1 MIHKYASELYV
12 VNEYNGLELDCP
24 QKGATGDTPSVGN
37 QLINWIIGQ
46 LHANLPV
53 INSVIGGAQPKKT
66 NRYSKIGIV
75 FWAFGVFFLFYFYWF
90 GNPLSWPAIRH
101 IAVLYFVS

>member
-53 INSVIGGAQPKKT
+53 INSVIGGAQPKKLIAT
-66 NRYSKIGIV
+66 AKSG
-75 FWAFGVFFLFYFYWF
+75 WCFGLLVFFFSFLLLLVWE
-90 GNPLSWPAIRH
+90 PP
-101 IAVLYFVS
+101 